1 MRVFA
6 WCRADTVAGPTATSA
21 GTHHNGCAA
30 GVRKPVERPRPRRYV
45 ARVDRVDVLALHG
58 SPGSGKTT
66 LARAIVELL
75 RESDLAWA
83 VVDLDELSLVH
94 PNPGRSFALDNL
106 KAIWPN
112 YAAIPDLRLVI
123 PTVIADEDDLAQL
136 RAAVPG
142 SRFVVCELT
151 APEAI
156 LRDRVT
162 AREPNDYWRNVLR
175 NFVDLYHQRSD
186 LEIIRDFQV
195 STHDRSIDDA
205 AREVIKKTGWPLPQ
219 ATHSRGEPQAAPS
232 PVH

>member
-1 MRVFA
+1 
-6 WCRADTVAGPTATSA
+6 
-21 GTHHNGCAA
+21 
-30 GVRKPVERPRPRRYV
+30 VERPLPRRYI
-45 ARVDRVDVLALHG
+45 ARVDRVNVLALHG

-75 RESDLAWA
+75 RESDLANA
-83 VVDLDELSLVH
+83 VIDLDELSLVH
-94 PNPGRSFALDNL
+94 PSPERSFALDNL

-123 PTVIADEDDLAQL
+123 PTVIADEDELVQL

-156 LRDRVT
+156 LKDRVT
-162 AREPNDYWRNVLR
+162 AREPNEHWRSVLR
-175 NFVDLYHQRSD
+175 NFVDLYRQRSD
-186 LEIIRDFQV
+186 LATIRDFQV
-195 STHDRSIDDA
+195 STHDRSISEA
-205 AREVIKKTGWPLPQ
+205 AREIIEKTGWQLRHGNHP
-219 ATHSRGEPQAAPS
+219 RGGPQAAPS